1 MMELRQKLGDLPGE
15 PAFAQPRLKLIP
27 SPQGHKPGG
36 PYEHMRLWLKAL
48 FLLFSLAVV
57 HPAARADIGLLL
69 NAKANAHPLPL
80 TAEITGEGHSA
91 VYLSRIC
98 PASPVTLRMCGP
110 DEPGA
115 VIQNYEDYME
125 DRPYEWNIVPLSL
138 YLYGVDDLRD
148 RPLFGS
154 PELRAVL
161 QDQYRQKHLQQL
173 CATPRCINNPEANW
187 RDSVAAAFVREIYIF
202 QVHTTVEQDEQF
214 VREFNARAN
223 VNHYNGFSRNCA
235 DFAKLVVNTY
245 FPHSAHR
252 DFVNDFAMTGPK
264 AIARSFTH
272 YAEHHPELDL
282 HVLRVEQVPGTYK
295 RSSDCHEGT
304 EQTVRSLKWLVPI
317 MLVEAQAVPVLAATY
332 FFTGHF
338 NPDHE
343 LRNRPSENS
352 AVLLEEF
359 DHAKQAGEQT
369 QAQELQRDLRTE
381 RVTQV
386 GDQQQWKTYRD
397 RFEEV
402 LKSAIDDGI
411 VSNRRELRNLF
422 RNLQTQGRVYLD
434 AGGQPWLEARK
445 SGRVLRVGLT
455 TDNIASALSDPRLA
469 LQLLLARTEV
479 LLSVRSNHREL
490 SPEFQSDW
498 KLLQRAED
506 AMPTGGAHSVI
517 ASRAT
522 RQ

>member
-1 MMELRQKLGDLPGE
+1 
-15 PAFAQPRLKLIP
+15 
-27 SPQGHKPGG
+27 
-36 PYEHMRLWLKAL
+36 MRLWLKVL
-48 FLLFSLAVV
+48 FLLFSVAAL

-110 DEPGA
+110 EEPGA

-125 DRPYEWNIVPLSL
+125 DQPYEWNIVPLSL

-161 QDQYRQKHLQQL
+161 QDQYRQKHLLQL
-173 CATPRCINNPEANW
+173 CTTPRCINNPEANW

-202 QVHTTVEQDEQF
+202 QVHTTVEQDERF

-223 VNHYNGFSRNCA
+223 VDHYNGLSRNCA

-264 AIARSFTH
+264 AIARSFTR

-317 MLVEAQAVPVLAATY
+317 TLVEVQAVPVLAATY

-343 LRNRPSENS
+343 LRNRPSGKS
-352 AVLLEEF
+352 AVLTEQIA
-359 DHAKQAGEQT
+359 DAKQAGDQA
-369 QAQELQRDLRTE
+369 QAQELQRDLHAE
-381 RVTQV
+381 RVEQV

-402 LKSAIDDGI
+402 LRSAIDDGI

-422 RNLQTQGRVYLD
+422 RNLQAQGRVYLD
-434 AGGQPWLEARK
+434 ADGQPWLESQK

-455 TDNIASALSDPRLA
+455 SDNIVSPQSDSRLA

-490 SPEFQSDW
+490 SPQFQSDW
-498 KLLQRAED
+498 DLLQRAED
-506 AMPTGGAHSVI
+506 AMATGGAHSVI
-517 ASRAT
+517 ASRAS

>member
-1 MMELRQKLGDLPGE
+1 VHN
-15 PAFAQPRLKLIP
+15 PR
-27 SPQGHKPGG
+27 G
-36 PYEHMRLWLKAL
+36 PDEHMRLCLKVLLVLFAL
-48 FLLFSLAVV
+48 AAVP
-57 HPAARADIGLLL
+57 PAARADIGLLL

-98 PASPVTLRMCGP
+98 AATPVTLRMC
-110 DEPGA
+110 EPGELGA

-125 DRPYEWNIVPLSL
+125 NQPYEWNIVPLSL
-138 YLYGVDDLRD
+138 YLYGVDDVRD

-154 PELRAVL
+154 PELRQVL
-161 QDQYRQKHLQQL
+161 QDQYRQNHLQQL
-173 CATPRCINNPEANW
+173 CTTRRCINDPEANW

-202 QVHTTVEQDEQF
+202 QVHTSVEQDEQF

-252 DFVNDFAMTGPK
+252 DILNDFAMTGPK

-317 MLVEAQAVPVLAATY
+317 MLVEAQAVPVLAASY

-338 NPDHE
+338 SPDHE
-343 LRNRPSENS
+343 LRNRPSESS
-352 AVLLEEF
+352 AVLLDELA
-359 DHAKQAGEQT
+359 DAKQSGDQP
-369 QAQELQRDLRTE
+369 QAQELQRDLHAE
-381 RVTQV
+381 RVQQV
-386 GDQQQWKTYRD
+386 GDAQQWKAYRE

-411 VSNRRELRNLF
+411 VSNRRELHNLF
-422 RNLQTQGRVYLD
+422 RGLQARGRVYVD
-434 AGGQPWLEARK
+434 AAGQPWLEAED
-445 SGRVLRVGLT
+445 GGHLLRVGLG
-455 TDNIASALSDPRLA
+455 DNNIVSPQSDSRLA

-490 SPEFQSDW
+490 SPQFQSDW
-498 KLLQRAED
+498 DLLQRAED
-506 AMPTGGAHSVI
+506 AMPAPATHSVI
-517 ASRAT
+517 ASRAS
-522 RQ
+522 RP

>member
-1 MMELRQKLGDLPGE
+1 
-15 PAFAQPRLKLIP
+15 
-27 SPQGHKPGG
+27 
-36 PYEHMRLWLKAL
+36 
-48 FLLFSLAVV
+48 
-57 HPAARADIGLLL
+57 
-69 NAKANAHPLPL
+69 
-80 TAEITGEGHSA
+80 
-91 VYLSRIC
+91 
-98 PASPVTLRMCGP
+98 
-110 DEPGA
+110 
-115 VIQNYEDYME
+115 
-125 DRPYEWNIVPLSL
+125 
-138 YLYGVDDLRD
+138 
-148 RPLFGS
+148 
-154 PELRAVL
+154 
-161 QDQYRQKHLQQL
+161 
-173 CATPRCINNPEANW
+173 
-187 RDSVAAAFVREIYIF
+187 
-202 QVHTTVEQDEQF
+202 
-214 VREFNARAN
+214 
-223 VNHYNGFSRNCA
+223 
-235 DFAKLVVNTY
+235 
-245 FPHSAHR
+245 
-252 DFVNDFAMTGPK
+252 VNDFAMTGPK

-455 TDNIASALSDPRLA
+455 TDNIVSAQSDPRLA

-498 KLLQRAED
+498 ELLQRAED